1 MDDAAVPADP
11 SWPPSPLIDVISRVR
26 PPPLPVV
33 VIGHRGDS
41 QNAPEN
47 TLAAF
52 RLALDRD
59 ADMVEFD
66 VHETADG
73 DVVVIHD
80 DKVDRTTE
88 GHGEVH
94 RLRTD
99 ELRELSAGAWFASR
113 YTDERVPLLDE
124 VLDMCRGRAVPL
136 IEVKVKRR
144 RAPKI
149 GLKIVE
155 ALVRHGM
162 QEEAVVICKEKDR
175 VREIHDASPTTP
187 LAYLTFTKRQARGA
201 ARLRG
206 VRGID
211 CYWKSLSL
219 SLIAELRAAS
229 VFLTPWTVNRP
240 RDMDRLLLLGC
251 ESIITDSPVLLRDR
265 IEGFE
270 FARTQDLLERFRSGN
285 VDLDLELEE
294 DDDED
299 EDASPQQLSDDLAT
313 ASEVDLPGLDEL
325 EGL

>member
-1 MDDAAVPADP
+1 MMRSVSPHAD
-11 SWPPSPLIDVISRVR
+11 WPPSPLMEVLRRVR
-26 PPPLPVV
+26 PLDLPVA

-52 RLALDRD
+52 ALALDHD
-59 ADMVEFD
+59 ADMLEFD

-80 DKVDRTTE
+80 DKVDRTTN

-94 RLRTD
+94 KLETD
-99 ELRELSAGAWFASR
+99 ALRELSAGAWFADR
-113 YTDERVPLLDE
+113 YSEERVPLLDE
-124 VLDMCRGRAVPL
+124 VLDLCRGRAVPL

-149 GLKIVE
+149 GVKIVD
-155 ALVRHGM
+155 ALIRHGM
-162 QEEAVVICKEKDR
+162 QESAVVICKELDR

-187 LAYLTFTKRQARGA
+187 LSYLTFTKRQALGA
-201 ARLRG
+201 AKVRG
-206 VRGID
+206 IRGID

-219 SLIAELRAAS
+219 SLIAELRHAAT
-229 VFLTPWTVNRP
+229 FLTPWTVNRP
-240 RDMDRLLLLGC
+240 RDMDKLLLLGC

-270 FARTQDLLERFRSGN
+270 FSRTQDLLERFRSGN
-285 VDLDLELEE
+285 VDLDLELE
-294 DDDED
+294 DDDDDGE
-299 EDASPQQLSDDLAT
+299 ATPQELSDDLAT
-313 ASEVDLPGLDEL
+313 ASEIDLPDDFV
-325 EGL
+325 